1 MLSYGKVWPTMITPF
16 TSDNQVDY
24 KALEDLIEW
33 YIEHKVD
40 GLFAVC
46 GSSEM
51 FHLSLE
57 ERVDIAR
64 FIKERVN
71 GIVPVIA
78 SGHVSES
85 IDDQIEELKRMADTG
100 IDALVLISNRL
111 ARKEESDDVWK
122 KNAEHILK
130 ALPHIPLGIYECP
143 YPYKRLMSPDLL
155 KWCVET
161 ERFSLMKDTSCN
173 LELLSA
179 KCKAVCGSGFKIYNA
194 NTATLVKSMEFGVDG
209 YMGVMGNFHP
219 DLYAVLLSNILSSSL
234 GSKFKNLES
243 FLSLASLIET
253 QCYPISVKYYLQL
266 EGLDINLNSR
276 VQRLADFTPQMKL
289 QVEYLHHLTTEY
301 RKEYGLTYGV

>member
-24 KALEDLIEW
+24 KTLEDLIEW

-64 FIKERVN
+64 FTKEKVN
-71 GIVPVIA
+71 GRVPVIA

-111 ARKEESDDVWK
+111 ARREESDDVWK
-122 KNAEHILK
+122 KNAEYILK
-130 ALPHIPLGIYECP
+130 AIPHIPLGIYECP
-143 YPYKRLMSPDLL
+143 YPYKRLVSPELL
-155 KWCVET
+155 GWCVAT
-161 ERFSLMKDTSCN
+161 QRFFLMKDTSCD

-179 KCKAVCGSGFKIYNA
+179 KCKVVSGSNFKIYNA
-194 NTATLVKSMEFGVDG
+194 NTATLVKSMEFGVAG

-219 DLYAVLLSNILSSSL
+219 DLYASLLSNIRFPDV
-234 GSKFKNLES
+234 KFKKLES

-253 QCYPISVKYYLQL
+253 QCYPISAKYYLQL

-276 VQRLADFTPQMKL
+276 VQRLSDFTPQMKL
-289 QVEYLHHLTTEY
+289 QVKYLYHLTTEY
-301 RKEYGLTYGV
+301 RKEYGLIYGS